1 MGVLTAAAKAAKAA
15 RTAARTASM
24 KAASKAKQL
33 AKEAALA
40 KKKAAEA
47 KAKIKA
53 NQTNLGGKTSTRGKP
68 KDTPAKAEAD
78 RKRASTRIKDNKN
91 KAAAKTVEKKG
102 SVAKKMTVSKTD
114 IREAETAIAIQNYIR
129 KINAMKDGLIKTSL
143 LTMAKAKLKA
153 LRKSQSSDKDFIERK
168 MSQGSRDA
176 TKNTKANVSLPPMMD
191 FNKGGM
197 PMAQGDMPMT
207 MKNGKKVPAFA
218 ADGVG
223 KMMKGGMAKKKP
235 AAKKMMAGG
244 MAKPKA
250 KSSGYMYGGMAK
262 KPKAKK

>member
-15 RTAARTASM
+15 RTAAKTASM
-24 KAASKAKQL
+24 KAASIAKQL

-129 KINAMKDGLIKTSL
+129 KINAMKDGLHCFRVLVQSEARNTIFFSFAKYKEEYKYDSFYYGQLYGTTTHGFTCSNGTTNANGNGLTAPSSRYQLDLLLDCVKNKICIGYVKNWPDLSL
-143 LTMAKAKLKA
+143 QEVKFNDLPSDWKWVPTKLVAEKH
-153 LRKSQSSDKDFIERK
+153 SSICFFYF
-168 MSQGSRDA
+168 S
-176 TKNTKANVSLPPMMD
+176 
-191 FNKGGM
+191 
-197 PMAQGDMPMT
+197 
-207 MKNGKKVPAFA
+207 
-218 ADGVG
+218 
-223 KMMKGGMAKKKP
+223 
-235 AAKKMMAGG
+235 
-244 MAKPKA
+244 
-250 KSSGYMYGGMAK
+250 
-262 KPKAKK
+262 